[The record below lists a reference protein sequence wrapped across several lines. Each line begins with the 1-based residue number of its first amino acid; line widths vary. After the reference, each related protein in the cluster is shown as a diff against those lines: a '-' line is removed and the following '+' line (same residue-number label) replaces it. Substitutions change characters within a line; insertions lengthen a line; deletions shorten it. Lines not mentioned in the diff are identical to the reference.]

1 MPPEGYFR
9 DVYKWL
15 YSLDTRYAQLYAD
28 CIRDWSVPT
37 EPTIPEP
44 PKFMQDY
51 FNEKEAK

>member
-9 DVYKWL
+9 DVYEWL
-15 YSLDTRYAQLYAD
+15 KSLNPRYAQLYAD

-37 EPTIPEP
+37 EPTIPGP